1 MNADVGAQD
10 SEVCEHDML
19 FLIFPTQGHTKGGPG
34 VPVRKHNIYVTRNSC
49 RLLLKDILNDE
60 Q

>member
-19 FLIFPTQGHTKGGPG
+19 FLIFPTQGHGKGGLWVSVTSPF
-34 VPVRKHNIYVTRNSC
+34 VR
-49 RLLLKDILNDE
+49 
-60 Q
+60 

>member
-19 FLIFPTQGHTKGGPG
+19 FLIFPTEGHTKGGLG
-34 VPVRKHNIYVTRNSC
+34 VPVR
-49 RLLLKDILNDE
+49 
-60 Q
+60 

>member
-19 FLIFPTQGHTKGGPG
+19 FSIFPTQGHTKGGSWG
-34 VPVRKHNIYVTRNSC
+34 ASEMT
-49 RLLLKDILNDE
+49 
-60 Q
+60 

>member
-19 FLIFPTQGHTKGGPG
+19 FLIFPRQGHSEWGPG
-34 VPVRKHNIYVTRNSC
+34 VSVTSPFVR
-49 RLLLKDILNDE
+49 
-60 Q
+60 

>member
-19 FLIFPTQGHTKGGPG
+19 FLIFSIQGHSEGGLG
-34 VPVRKHNIYVTRNSC
+34 VPVR
-49 RLLLKDILNDE
+49 
-60 Q
+60 